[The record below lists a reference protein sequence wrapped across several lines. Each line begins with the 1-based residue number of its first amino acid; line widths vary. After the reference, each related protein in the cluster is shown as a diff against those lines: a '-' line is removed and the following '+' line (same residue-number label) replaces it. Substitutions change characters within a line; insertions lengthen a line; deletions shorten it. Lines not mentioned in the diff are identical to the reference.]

1 MSPTLK
7 SGTSPLV
14 DARFRRSQPTG
25 AAGANTL
32 GLSETKIANATPYL
46 FDETAPRNAVE
57 RLDPLALAA
66 PRTETRTEVAAL
78 TRRVK
83 TKDFLDSTDPGGFAD
98 QPPAVER
105 QFAQRMGATTV
116 EIPSSHV
123 ATVSYPAE
131 VAELIEQATQPK
143 GDPP

>member
-1 MSPTLK
+1 MTAAPSDAT
-7 SGTSPLV
+7 TSPGSS
-14 DARFRRSQPTG
+14 AQSMR
-25 AAGANTL
+25 
-32 GLSETKIANATPYL
+32 LSAK
-46 FDETAPRNAVE
+46 
-57 RLDPLALAA
+57 
-66 PRTETRTEVAAL
+66 
-78 TRRVK
+78 
-83 TKDFLDSTDPGGFAD
+83 PGGFAD

-131 VAELIEQATQPK
+131 VVELIEQATQPK